1 MKSGVERGVGLKVG
15 MEVGTRVAAGEEEV
29 TTTLPMTNM
38 TQEWEEHMETNL
50 YEEMER
56 MIEEME

>member
-1 MKSGVERGVGLKVG
+1 MKSGVERGVGLKVD